1 MLNDLRSEIVNFDFS
16 SPPTRGSSTGAS
28 VLGHSLGCSLLLRQ
42 TSTVP
47 QLTVNSPEGLV
58 DSTVPGAT
66 GGRSARSLSQGS
78 ASAVHLVSCH
88 SVPQAPLTV
97 PENRHS
103 KQNTIQ
109 ISWSIVLT
117 VNNVLFLWQRKMY

>member
-1 MLNDLRSEIVNFDFS
+1 MLKDLRSEIVNFDFS
-16 SPPTRGSSTGAS
+16 SPPTRCSSTGAS

-58 DSTVPGAT
+58 RIAVPEVT

-78 ASAVHLVSCH
+78 ASAIHLVSCH

-97 PENRHS
+97 PENS
-103 KQNTIQ
+103 
-109 ISWSIVLT
+109 L
-117 VNNVLFLWQRKMY
+117 LAF